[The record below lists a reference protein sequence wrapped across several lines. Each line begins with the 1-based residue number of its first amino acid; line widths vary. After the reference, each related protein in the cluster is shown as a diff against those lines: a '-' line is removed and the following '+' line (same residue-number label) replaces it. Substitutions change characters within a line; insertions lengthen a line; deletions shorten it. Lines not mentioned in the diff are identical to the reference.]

1 MPDLVTTGYLTLDD
15 LVLTDGRVLRD
26 TLGGGALYSAVGALP
41 WSPSVGIHAC
51 SGGDYPARFRQQ
63 IAEAGIDLRGIA
75 PGPAHALRLWL
86 LEEAELRKQQLPK
99 LTSATI
105 EELDA
110 CREPLPAAYAS
121 AVGFHIAPSL
131 PETQRRMVSDIRR
144 QAPSAVITLDIW
156 TESFFD
162 PAPYRDPAFLTGI
175 DAFLPS
181 DKEIEALWGLDDLPG
196 TVRRLAAAGPRV
208 VAVKRGSLGLL
219 VYDRDSD
226 RLWDIPAVPVAAI
239 DTIGAGDAFCG
250 GFLAGL
256 VATGDPLEAGLRG
269 TVSASFAIQDYG
281 AGAGMHPDPDEV
293 ERRLAALR
301 GRVRHGDEIVW
312 D

>member
-26 TLGGGALYSAVGALP
+26 TLGGGALYSAVGALA
-41 WSPSVGIHAC
+41 WGASVGIHAC
-51 SGGDYPARFRQQ
+51 SGGDYPPRFLQQ
-63 IAEAGIDLRGIA
+63 IAEAGIDLGGICT
-75 PGPAHALRLWL
+75 GPAHSLRLWL

-110 CREPLPAAYAS
+110 SRAPLPAAYAT
-121 AVGFHIAPSL
+121 AAGFHIAPSL
-131 PETQRRMVSDIRR
+131 PETQRRVASEIRR
-144 QAPSAVITLDIW
+144 AAPDAVIALDIW

-162 PAPYRDPAFLTGI
+162 PAPYRDPAFLAGI

-181 DKEIEALWGLDDLPG
+181 DKEIESLWGLDDLPV
-196 TVRRLAAAGPRV
+196 TLRRLSAAGPRV
-208 VAVKRGSLGLL
+208 VAVKRGSLGSL
-219 VYDRDSD
+219 VYDREGD
-226 RLWDIPAVPVAAI
+226 RVWEIPAVPAPAI
-239 DTIGAGDAFCG
+239 DTIGAGDAYCG

-269 TVSASFAIQDYG
+269 TVSASLAIQDYG
-281 AGAGMHPDPDEV
+281 AQAGMHPDSAEV
-293 ERRLAALR
+293 ERRLSELR
-301 GRVRHGDEIVW
+301 GRVQPGDALAW
-312 D
+312 G